1 LTKNNLRIACVVI
14 LVSAAMLISEVAA
27 TYPARSSA
35 GGPASVQAPA
45 ANAGSKTAPTPE
57 AVSKA
62 GRKFFGL
69 MDSSGAM
76 AEAQK
81 KSDAEPKNVELLQKL
96 EQEQVKAWRYQE
108 AVATCTRAITI
119 APNNAALYVERGHR
133 EVGLRE
139 FARAIA
145 DFNHAE
151 KLDASIGDIY
161 YHRGLAHY
169 FLGEFAAAG
178 TDFQQSVKLAQAKG
192 AAGSDGAINSTN
204 WVYASLRRAGKK
216 DEAAKALQAI
226 GPEVTTK
233 DEHTQVYLNLV
244 RFYQGRIKE
253 ADALAPEPPR
263 GGDTFVEPELKFDT
277 SAYQIGN
284 WYLYTGNAAK
294 AREYFARVA
303 KGGVWITW
311 GFVGSEVE
319 LQKPH

>member
-1 LTKNNLRIACVVI
+1 MISSLRIARVLVF
-14 LVSAAMLISEVAA
+14 VSAAAVVFAVSTTHLAQPTSGGSPAVQVTA
-27 TYPARSSA
+27 TN
-35 GGPASVQAPA
+35 AS
-45 ANAGSKTAPTPE
+45 SKTAPTPE
-57 AVSKA
+57 VVSKA

-69 MDSSGAM
+69 MDSNGAI

-81 KSDAEPKNVELLQKL
+81 KSNAEPKNVELLQKL
-96 EQEQVKAWRYQE
+96 EQEQVKDWRYQE
-108 AVATCTRAITI
+108 AVASCTRAIAI

-139 FARAIA
+139 FPKAIA

-178 TDFQQSVKLAQAKG
+178 ADFQQSVKLAQAKG

-216 DEAAKALQAI
+216 EEAAKALQVI

-233 DEHTQVYLNLV
+233 DEHTQVYLNMV
-244 RFYQGRIKE
+244 RFYQGRLKE

-263 GGDTFVEPELKFDT
+263 GGDTYVEPELKFDT
-277 SAYQIGN
+277 SAYQLGN
-284 WYLYTGNAAK
+284 WFLYTGNPAK
-294 AREYFARVA
+294 AHEYFARVA
-303 KGGVWITW
+303 KGGVWVTW
-311 GFVGSEVE
+311 GFIGSEVE
-319 LQKPH
+319 LQKTH

>member
-1 LTKNNLRIACVVI
+1 MVMFT
-14 LVSAAMLISEVAA
+14 SAATLIFEVST
-27 TYPARSSA
+27 TYPAQSA
-35 GGPASVQAPA
+35 ASGPAAAQAPGTS
-45 ANAGSKTAPTPE
+45 AGSKTALTPE
-57 AVSKA
+57 VVSKA

-108 AVATCTRAITI
+108 AVATCTRAIAI

-139 FARAIA
+139 FPKAIA

-216 DEAAKALQAI
+216 DEAAKALLAI

-244 RFYQGRIKE
+244 RFYQGRMKE

-263 GGDTFVEPELKFDT
+263 GGDTYVEPELKFDT
-277 SAYQIGN
+277 SAYQLGN
-284 WYLYTGNAAK
+284 WYQYTGNAAK
-294 AREYFARVA
+294 AHEYFARVA
-303 KGGVWITW
+303 RGGVWITW
-311 GFVGSEVE
+311 GFIGSEVE
-319 LQKPH
+319 LQKTH